1 MRALSKVVHDL
12 CRAAGGATRK
22 AAAEGREGGKGRGP
36 TTVDRTTRNMK
47 MTVTLGAGASIR
59 RIKTIRA
66 SGARAQ
72 AGPSRVGLP
81 VPERLVHSATSALP
95 RRRAYYSKLLS
106 LEGDEFE
113 RFQHACREPLPST
126 FRLAGPF
133 RFEIGEAI
141 QKQFLNDMAEP
152 FSVTIE
158 GAETITVPPTQR
170 LTWYPEQLAWQ
181 LTAGK
186 RALRKGT
193 ELQPLREFLIVHTA
207 SGHITRSA
215 SRRTRLA
222 ATPSPNIGA
231 AGRRLLA

>member
-1 MRALSKVVHDL
+1 MPCGR
-12 CRAAGGATRK
+12 GGNK
-22 AAAEGREGGKGRGP
+22 KGGGRGKGRGKGQRADDGGP
-36 TTVDRTTRNMK
+36 DDQK
-47 MTVTLGAGASIR
+47 HEDDAWGR
-59 RIKTIRA
+59 RINQEDKDNKNFWCA
-66 SGARAQ
+66 SA
-72 AGPSRVGLP
+72 SRPLACSP

>member
-1 MRALSKVVHDL
+1 VCPVP
-12 CRAAGGATRK
+12 
-22 AAAEGREGGKGRGP
+22 REGK
-36 TTVDRTTRNMK
+36 
-47 MTVTLGAGASIR
+47 
-59 RIKTIRA
+59 
-66 SGARAQ
+66 Q
-72 AGPSRVGLP
+72 AGW
-81 VPERLVHSATSALP
+81 
-95 RRRAYYSKLLS
+95 RRSYYSKLLS

-141 QKQFLNDMAEP
+141 QKQFLNGMAEP

-158 GAETITVPPTQR
+158 GAETITVPPAQR

-215 SRRTRLA
+215 LRHASPPTPGRMPGRCRQEAVSMIPPCFLDVHADHFVLDLCAAPGSKTSQLLEAVLRVCAPYWLLRAPLGLCTHKCKGVCRRTTHRD
-222 ATPSPNIGA
+222 
-231 AGRRLLA
+231 GRA